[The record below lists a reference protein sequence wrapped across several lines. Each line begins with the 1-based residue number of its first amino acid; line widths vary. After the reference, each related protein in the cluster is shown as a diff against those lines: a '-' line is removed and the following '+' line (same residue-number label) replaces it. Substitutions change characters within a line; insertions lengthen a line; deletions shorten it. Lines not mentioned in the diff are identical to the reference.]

1 MLGSTTGLVIAMSTL
16 AGLSMT
22 KLIVG
27 LAASAVQA
35 GLLAT
40 GALTANA
47 AITFG
52 VGTALVVGALA
63 AGMMAYS
70 SAQEQATQPAGDMF
84 SSGGK
89 TIVAPKEGGLFSLSD
104 NDEFAAHPQL
114 GDMIRQPKQSNTVVQ
129 DNSAIVNALTK
140 IDNTMNSVNSGV
152 NQLYKKNTN
161 IYMGPSKVG
170 TLLTQDNYN
179 LA

>member
-1 MLGSTTGLVIAMSTL
+1 MLR
-16 AGLSMT
+16 
-22 KLIVG
+22 
-27 LAASAVQA
+27 
-35 GLLAT
+35 
-40 GALTANA
+40 
-47 AITFG
+47 
-52 VGTALVVGALA
+52 
-63 AGMMAYS
+63 
-70 SAQEQATQPAGDMF
+70 
-84 SSGGK
+84 
-89 TIVAPKEGGLFSLSD
+89 
-104 NDEFAAHPQL
+104 PQ
-114 GDMIRQPKQSNTVVQ
+114 QSNTVVQ